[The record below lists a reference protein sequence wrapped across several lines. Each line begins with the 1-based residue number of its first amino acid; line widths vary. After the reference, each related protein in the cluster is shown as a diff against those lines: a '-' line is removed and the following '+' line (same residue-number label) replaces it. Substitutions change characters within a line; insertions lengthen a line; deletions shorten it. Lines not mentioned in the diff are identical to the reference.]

1 MTNIV
6 IPRNIDFVTWVANL
20 YIDLPNLNIPLAMSE
35 ETWKQWAQIML
46 LENELVNVPLP
57 DNFTDWQNWADY
69 FVNNV

>member
-1 MTNIV
+1 
-6 IPRNIDFVTWVANL
+6 
-20 YIDLPNLNIPLAMSE
+20 MSE
-35 ETWKQWAQIML
+35 ETWKEWAQIML